1 MSILNREE
9 LQSLARLS
17 GGPHVSIYLPTHRA
31 GAQVQQN
38 PIRFKNLLREA
49 EDRLLEQGHGEGQV
63 AEILEPARATLN
75 DSQYWQHQSDGLAV
89 FLGPGLCRRFRVPV
103 SFEELVL
110 VGERFHLTPLLP
122 FLTGD
127 GRFYLLAVSQK
138 RVRLFEGSRDSVR
151 EIDLR
156 DIPESLT
163 EALGYDWE
171 ERTLQFHTGASGA
184 GQGKR
189 RAMFHGHGVGA
200 DESKDEITR
209 FLQLVDSGVSR
220 LLADPQAPLVVAAVD
235 YLIAIYRE
243 VSHYPNLL
251 DKGLEGNP
259 DVLSAEEL
267 HGKAWELVEPLFHQ
281 GEKAAAERFQELLGT
296 GRASHE
302 LEQVI
307 PAAVDGRVDTLFVA
321 VGAHEWGRFD
331 PDVRRIEVGDGPNG
345 GNEDLL
351 DRAAL
356 ESLLHGATVYA
367 VDPGQ
372 VPGHG
377 PVAAVFRY

>member
-1 MSILNREE
+1 MSILSREE
-9 LQSLARLS
+9 LQSLARRS
-17 GGPHVSIYLPTHRA
+17 GGPHVSLYLPTHRA

-38 PIRFKNLLREA
+38 PIRFKNLLRQA
-49 EDRLLEQGHGEGQV
+49 EDRLLEHGHDEAQV
-63 AEILEPARATLN
+63 AELLAPAQETLQ

-89 FLGPGLCRRFRVPV
+89 FLGPEGVRRFRVPV
-103 SFEELVL
+103 AFEELVL

-127 GRFYLLAVSQK
+127 GRFHVLAVSQN

-156 DIPESLT
+156 DLPESLT
-163 EALGYDWE
+163 AALGYDWE
-171 ERTLQFHTGASGA
+171 ERSLQFRTGVMGG

-189 RAMFHGHGVGA
+189 RAMYHGHGAGSDDA
-200 DESKDEITR
+200 KEEITR
-209 FLQLVDSGVSR
+209 FLQLVDGGLNR
-220 LLADPQAPLVVAAVD
+220 LLRDRQAPLVVAAVE

-243 VSHYPNLL
+243 VTQYPNLAEQ
-251 DKGLEGNP
+251 GIEGNP
-259 DVLSAEEL
+259 DALTPEEL
-267 HGKAWELVEPLFHQ
+267 HAKAWQVVEPLFQ
-281 GEKAAAERFQELLGT
+281 RGEKQAAERFRELLGT
-296 GRASHE
+296 GRASGD
-302 LEQVI
+302 LEQVV

-321 VGAHEWGRFD
+321 VGAHQWGRFD
-331 PDVRRIEVGDGPNG
+331 VDRRRIEVDDGPDG

-367 VDPGQ
+367 VEAAQ
-372 VPGHG
+372 VPGQG
-377 PVAAVFRY
+377 RLAAVFRY